1 MVIPKVDLGESAVM
15 MGYKLTSQLAMLS
28 ILLTFTHNVG
38 HANQVSQALPAA
50 IETQAIV
57 EKQEESQTVEKGVA
71 GQVVKE
77 VLEESAS
84 SEEGKF
90 CKIPS
95 KRAFFSSIEKG
106 VFSGN
111 YEQRLA
117 AKKENKVRGNK
128 PQEVSQTAK
137 RRGQSRSEKEFFD
150 WLCHSKKA
158 DKQKIR
164 EKKSKAATAATAA
177 TAAQAEEPCPKV
189 AAIAAARASLSPEEK
204 LQLIREWLAE
214 EKTARKSGRAACR
227 VTDKIKRDGSITSTL
242 RYDAEKALATKVRR
256 NETSVSSKARQRAAH
271 QRIRTREVKKAAV
284 ENKTKVEERVT
295 DSARDQVK
303 RPSEGEKN
311 TAPENYF
318 AATASTNNTNVV
330 SYLNARQ
337 YRCDSSE
344 TDWPCSSCVAK
355 RRANFGISVCTMVV
369 TVIAMIVGAVIISN
383 ATDSTVAGASG
394 TPGGG
399 APQP

>member
-50 IETQAIV
+50 IETRAIV

-137 RRGQSRSEKEFFD
+137 RRGQSQSEKEFFD

-164 EKKSKAATAATAA
+164 EKKSKAATAA

-399 APQP
+399 TQP

>member
-57 EKQEESQTVEKGVA
+57 EEKEGSQTVEKGVA

-77 VLEESAS
+77 VLEESTS

-95 KRAFFSSIEKG
+95 KRAFFSSITNG

-111 YEQRLA
+111 HEQRLA

-137 RRGQSRSEKEFFD
+137 RRGQSQSEKEFFD

-164 EKKSKAATAATAA
+164 EKKSKAATAA
-177 TAAQAEEPCPKV
+177 QAEESCPKV

-256 NETSVSSKARQRAAH
+256 NENSVSSKARQRAAH

-284 ENKTKVEERVT
+284 ENKTKVEERVA

-369 TVIAMIVGAVIISN
+369 PHIAMIVGAVIISN
-383 ATDSTVAGASG
+383 ATNSTVAGASG

>member
-57 EKQEESQTVEKGVA
+57 EEKEGSQTVEKGVA

-137 RRGQSRSEKEFFD
+137 RRGQSQSEKEFFD

-164 EKKSKAATAATAA
+164 EKKSKAATAA

-242 RYDAEKALATKVRR
+242 RYDAEKALATRVRR
-256 NETSVSSKARQRAAH
+256 NETSVSSKARQRSAH
-271 QRIRTREVKKAAV
+271 QKIKTREVKKAAV

-399 APQP
+399 TQP

>member
-57 EKQEESQTVEKGVA
+57 EEKEGSQTVEKGVA

-77 VLEESAS
+77 VLEESTS

-95 KRAFFSSIEKG
+95 KRAFFSSITNG

-111 YEQRLA
+111 HEQRLA

-137 RRGQSRSEKEFFD
+137 RRGQSQSEKEFFD

-177 TAAQAEEPCPKV
+177 QAEESCPKV

-256 NETSVSSKARQRAAH
+256 NESSVSSKARQRSAN

-284 ENKTKVEERVT
+284 ENKTKVEERVA

-311 TAPENYF
+311 TAPDNYF

>member
-57 EKQEESQTVEKGVA
+57 EEKEGSQTVEKGVA

-77 VLEESAS
+77 VLEESTS

-95 KRAFFSSIEKG
+95 KRAFFSGITNG

-111 YEQRLA
+111 HEQRLA

-137 RRGQSRSEKEFFD
+137 RRGQSQSEKEFFD

-177 TAAQAEEPCPKV
+177 QAEESCPKV

-256 NETSVSSKARQRAAH
+256 NESSVSSKARQRAAH

-284 ENKTKVEERVT
+284 ENKTKVEERVA

-311 TAPENYF
+311 AAPENYF

-399 APQP
+399 ATQP

>member
-57 EKQEESQTVEKGVA
+57 EEKEGAQTVEKGVA

-84 SEEGKF
+84 SKEGKF
-90 CKIPS
+90 CEIPS
-95 KRAFFSSIEKG
+95 KRALFSGITKG

-111 YEQRLA
+111 HEQRLA

-137 RRGQSRSEKEFFD
+137 RRGQSQSEKEFFD

-177 TAAQAEEPCPKV
+177 QAEESCPKV

-256 NETSVSSKARQRAAH
+256 NESSVSSKARQRAAH

-284 ENKTKVEERVT
+284 ENKTKVEERVA

-399 APQP
+399 NQP

>member
-137 RRGQSRSEKEFFD
+137 RRGQSQSEKEFFD

-164 EKKSKAATAATAA
+164 EKKSKAATAA

-399 APQP
+399 TQP

>member
-57 EKQEESQTVEKGVA
+57 EEKEGSQTVEKGVA

-95 KRAFFSSIEKG
+95 KRAFFSSITNG

-111 YEQRLA
+111 HEQRLA

-137 RRGQSRSEKEFFD
+137 RRGQSQSEKEFFD

-177 TAAQAEEPCPKV
+177 QAEESCPKV

-256 NETSVSSKARQRAAH
+256 NESSVSSKARQRAAH
-271 QRIRTREVKKAAV
+271 QRIRTREGKKAAA
-284 ENKTKVEERVT
+284 ENKTKVEERVA
-295 DSARDQVK
+295 DSAKDQVK
-303 RPSEGEKN
+303 RPSEGEN
-311 TAPENYF
+311 AAPENYF

-399 APQP
+399 ATQP

>member
-38 HANQVSQALPAA
+38 HANQVSQALSAA

-57 EKQEESQTVEKGVA
+57 EKKEESQTVEKGVS

-84 SEEGKF
+84 SEEFKF
-90 CKIPS
+90 GKIPS
-95 KRAFFSSIEKG
+95 KRAFFSSINKG

-128 PQEVSQTAK
+128 LQEASQTAK
-137 RRGQSRSEKEFFD
+137 RRSQSQSEKEFFD

-158 DKQKIR
+158 DKQKIL
-164 EKKSKAATAATAA
+164 EKKSMAA

-271 QRIRTREVKKAAV
+271 QRIKTREVKKAAA

-303 RPSEGEKN
+303 RPSEGEK
-311 TAPENYF
+311 T
-318 AATASTNNTNVV
+318 
-330 SYLNARQ
+330 LLQRIILRQ
-337 YRCDSSE
+337 QPQQIIL
-344 TDWPCSSCVAK
+344 TSCL
-355 RRANFGISVCTMVV
+355 I
-369 TVIAMIVGAVIISN
+369 
-383 ATDSTVAGASG
+383 
-394 TPGGG
+394 
-399 APQP
+399 

>member
-38 HANQVSQALPAA
+38 HANQVSQALSAA

-57 EKQEESQTVEKGVA
+57 EKKEESQTVEKGVS

-84 SEEGKF
+84 SEEFKF
-90 CKIPS
+90 GKIPS
-95 KRAFFSSIEKG
+95 KRAFFSSINKG

-128 PQEVSQTAK
+128 LQEASQTAK
-137 RRGQSRSEKEFFD
+137 RRSQSQSEKEFFD

-158 DKQKIR
+158 DKQKIL

-177 TAAQAEEPCPKV
+177 QAEESCPKV

-271 QRIRTREVKKAAV
+271 QRIRTREGKKAAV
-284 ENKTKVEERVT
+284 ENKTKVEERVA
-295 DSARDQVK
+295 DAASDQVK

-311 TAPENYF
+311 TAPDNYF

>member
-57 EKQEESQTVEKGVA
+57 EEKEGSQTVEKGVA

-111 YEQRLA
+111 HEQRLA

-137 RRGQSRSEKEFFD
+137 RRGQSQSEKEFFD

-164 EKKSKAATAATAA
+164 EKKSKAATAA

-399 APQP
+399 TQP

>member
-57 EKQEESQTVEKGVA
+57 EEKEGSQTVEKGVA

-111 YEQRLA
+111 HEQRLA

-137 RRGQSRSEKEFFD
+137 RRGQSQSEKEFFD

-164 EKKSKAATAATAA
+164 EKKSKAATAA

-256 NETSVSSKARQRAAH
+256 NESSVSSKARQRAAH

-284 ENKTKVEERVT
+284 ENKTKVEERVA
-295 DSARDQVK
+295 DSAKDQVK

-394 TPGGG
+394 TTGGG
-399 APQP
+399 TNQP

>member
-57 EKQEESQTVEKGVA
+57 EEKEGSQTVEKGVA

-111 YEQRLA
+111 HEQRLA

-137 RRGQSRSEKEFFD
+137 RRGQSQSEKEFFD

-164 EKKSKAATAATAA
+164 EKKSKAATAA

-242 RYDAEKALATKVRR
+242 RYDAEKALATRVRR
-256 NETSVSSKARQRAAH
+256 NETSVSLKARQRSAH
-271 QRIRTREVKKAAV
+271 QKIKTREVKKAAV

-303 RPSEGEKN
+303 RLSEEEKN
-311 TAPENYF
+311 AAPENYF

-399 APQP
+399 TQP

>member
-57 EKQEESQTVEKGVA
+57 EEKEGSQTVEKGVA

-77 VLEESAS
+77 VLEESTS
-84 SEEGKF
+84 SEEGKL

-95 KRAFFSSIEKG
+95 KRAFFSSITNG

-111 YEQRLA
+111 HEQRLA

-137 RRGQSRSEKEFFD
+137 RRGQSQSEKEFFD

-164 EKKSKAATAATAA
+164 EKKSKAATAA
-177 TAAQAEEPCPKV
+177 QAEESCPKV

-256 NETSVSSKARQRAAH
+256 NENSVSSKARQRAAH

-284 ENKTKVEERVT
+284 ENKTKVEERVA

>member
-38 HANQVSQALPAA
+38 HANQVSQALSAA

-57 EKQEESQTVEKGVA
+57 EKKEESQTVEKGVS

-84 SEEGKF
+84 SEEFKF
-90 CKIPS
+90 GKIPS
-95 KRAFFSSIEKG
+95 KRAFFSSINKG

-128 PQEVSQTAK
+128 LQEASQTAK
-137 RRGQSRSEKEFFD
+137 RRSQSQSEKEFFD

-158 DKQKIR
+158 DKQKIL

-177 TAAQAEEPCPKV
+177 QAEESCPKV

-271 QRIRTREVKKAAV
+271 QRIKTREVKKAAA

-303 RPSEGEKN
+303 RSSEGEKN

-394 TPGGG
+394 TTGGG
-399 APQP
+399 STQP

>member
-57 EKQEESQTVEKGVA
+57 EKKEGSQTVEKGVA

-137 RRGQSRSEKEFFD
+137 RRGQSQSEKEFFD

-164 EKKSKAATAATAA
+164 EKKSKAATAA

-256 NETSVSSKARQRAAH
+256 NENSVSSKARQRSAN

-284 ENKTKVEERVT
+284 ENKTKVEERVA

>member
-57 EKQEESQTVEKGVA
+57 EEQEGSQTVEKGVA

-77 VLEESAS
+77 VLEESTS

-95 KRAFFSSIEKG
+95 KRAFFSSITNG

-111 YEQRLA
+111 HEQRLA

-137 RRGQSRSEKEFFD
+137 RRGQSQSEKEFFD

-164 EKKSKAATAATAA
+164 EKKSKAATAA
-177 TAAQAEEPCPKV
+177 QAEESCPKV

-256 NETSVSSKARQRAAH
+256 NENSVSSKARQRAAH

-284 ENKTKVEERVT
+284 ENKTKVEERVA

-394 TPGGG
+394 TPGRG

>member
-57 EKQEESQTVEKGVA
+57 EEKEGSQTVEKGVA

-111 YEQRLA
+111 HEQRLA

-137 RRGQSRSEKEFFD
+137 RRGQSQSEKEFFD

-164 EKKSKAATAATAA
+164 EKKSKAATAA

-256 NETSVSSKARQRAAH
+256 NETSVSLKARQRSAH
-271 QRIRTREVKKAAV
+271 QKIKTREVKKAAV

-303 RPSEGEKN
+303 RLSEEEKN
-311 TAPENYF
+311 AAPENYF

-383 ATDSTVAGASG
+383 ATDSTVAGSSG
-394 TPGGG
+394 TTGGG
-399 APQP
+399 TPQP

>member
-50 IETQAIV
+50 IETRAIV

-137 RRGQSRSEKEFFD
+137 RRGQSQSEKEFFD

-164 EKKSKAATAATAA
+164 EKKSKAATAA

-383 ATDSTVAGASG
+383 ATDSTVAGSSG
-394 TPGGG
+394 TTGGG
-399 APQP
+399 STQP